1 MGSGFTLLVRM
12 WHSLELAF
20 LLESEIL
27 TVHFVLLSLIN
38 TNDPPSNMVDLMASQ
53 LETIFLRLLC
63 STALPC
69 D

>member
-20 LLESEIL
+20 LLASEIL
-27 TVHFVLLSLIN
+27 TVNFVLLSLIN
-38 TNDPPSNMVDLMASQ
+38 TNDPHSNMVDLMASQ
-53 LETIFLRLLC
+53 LETAFLRLLC

>member
-1 MGSGFTLLVRM
+1 MGSGFPLLIRM
-12 WHSLELAF
+12 WHSLELAL

-27 TVHFVLLSLIN
+27 TINFVLLSLIN
-38 TNDPPSNMVDLMASQ
+38 TNDPHSNMVDLMASQ
-53 LETIFLRLLC
+53 LETIFFRLLC